1 MKHSLT
7 IFLLFAIFAGCS
19 KDEEPSILECGEP
32 VSYQGYDYQTVLI
45 GDRCWFAENLR
56 SEIYR
61 NGDEIPSNL
70 SDSAWQFTLSGATA
84 VFGEGNSDCSER
96 SPEGDACDE
105 AWSLN
110 EYGRLYNWYAVDD
123 ARGLCPS
130 GWHVATDGEW
140 TLLTS
145 NSGGDSM
152 AASMLKND
160 DGWYEGGNG
169 TNVSGFSALPGGA
182 RSRAGSFS
190 SAGSSGIWW
199 SSSSFD
205 GFNALFR
212 GLGHN
217 LPFVGRDNDDPCS
230 GYSVRCTKDTE

>member
-1 MKHSLT
+1 MRHSLT
-7 IFLLFAIFAGCS
+7 IFLLSAIFTGCS
-19 KDEEPSILECGEP
+19 KDEEASTPECGEP

-56 SEIYR
+56 SESYR
-61 NGDEIPSNL
+61 NGDVIPSNR
-70 SDSAWQFTLSGATA
+70 SDSTWQYTLSGATA
-84 VFGEGNSDCSER
+84 IFGEGNSDCSEF
-96 SPEGDACDE
+96 SPEGDACDD

-130 GWHVATDGEW
+130 GWHVPTDGEW

-145 NSGGDSM
+145 NFGGDSM
-152 AASMLKND
+152 AASMMKSD

-169 TNVSGFSALPGGA
+169 TNVSGFSALPGGS
-182 RSRAGSFS
+182 RSKLGFFG
-190 SAGSSGIWW
+190 SAGAGGIWW

-212 GLGHN
+212 GLGHD
-217 LPFVGRDNDDPCS
+217 LPVVARDNDDPCS
-230 GYSVRCTKDTE
+230 GNSIRCIQDSE